1 MRRGAS
7 AYRGLRRQA
16 RPAPLPPLPQLS
28 KHVLQGNEGGEP
40 SRACPLP
47 IPPSLSL
54 VTRGQ
59 CFGVWML
66 LEAKEERPRVRS
78 CGAAVLC
85 SQDVI
90 VRFLRVQRSSG
101 RALCIDPHGF
111 TFAIKKLGVEQIP
124 RP

>member
-7 AYRGLRRQA
+7 AQC
-16 RPAPLPPLPQLS
+16 LPP
-28 KHVLQGNEGGEP
+28 
-40 SRACPLP
+40 
-47 IPPSLSL
+47 PPSTLGAASAICRSFRSMYYKATKAGSRVGRARSLFLTPSL

-66 LEAKEERPRVRS
+66 LEAKEERPRARS

-90 VRFLRVQRSSG
+90 VRFLRVQRSKG
-101 RALCIDPHGF
+101 NALCI
-111 TFAIKKLGVEQIP
+111 
-124 RP
+124 